1 MSEIYGNIVILMI
14 YLIVFAIGIIGNYI
28 VTKQQDKEIE
38 KVIYKIR
45 FAEKVRNGTFEILEE
60 RR

>member
-1 MSEIYGNIVILMI
+1 MSEIYGNIVIIMI

-28 VTKQQDKEIE
+28 VTKQEDKEIE
-38 KVIYKIR
+38 KIIYKNR
-45 FAEKVRNGTFEILEE
+45 FAEKMRNGTFEILGE

>member
-14 YLIVFAIGIIGNYI
+14 CLIVFAIAIIGNYI
-28 VTKQQDKEIE
+28 VTKQQEKEIE

-45 FAEKVRNGTFEILEE
+45 FAEKMRSGVLDISWRK
-60 RR
+60 

>member
-1 MSEIYGNIVILMI
+1 MSEVYGNIFIIMI

-28 VTKQQDKEIE
+28 ITKHQDKEIE

-45 FAEKVRNGTFEILEE
+45 FAEKMRNGTFDVWNN
-60 RR
+60 